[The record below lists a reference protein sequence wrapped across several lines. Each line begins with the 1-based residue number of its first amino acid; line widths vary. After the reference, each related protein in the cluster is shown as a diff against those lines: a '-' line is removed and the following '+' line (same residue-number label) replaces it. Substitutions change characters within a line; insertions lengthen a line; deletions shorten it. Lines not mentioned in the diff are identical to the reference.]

1 MGSRGYGTIASLLL
15 GSVSAEVVDHAP
27 CPVLVVR
34 RRTLSRVLLATD
46 GSAAA
51 RGAEEVLA
59 TWPVFE
65 GLAAHVVCVT
75 DIVRPLSS
83 GISPLM
89 FRQAREAYASEI
101 DRATEDSKR
110 IAEEV
115 AERLRS
121 AGRAVE
127 IEVRQ
132 GDAAS
137 EIIAAAEQRQAD
149 VVVLGSR
156 GRSGLTRMMLGSVA
170 RNVLSGTDASVLI
183 VREAR
188 GDGP

>member
-170 RNVLSGTDASVLI
+170 RNVLSGTDASVLV